1 MIYAFWLYYKIICIL
16 NKPKKECRKMEFCS
30 VIGLK
35 KQCLIFLK
43 NLFKNKIHLF
53 MNKYLWDAYH
63 LLDTILETMNTSVN
77 KTGKKS

>member
-1 MIYAFWLYYKIICIL
+1 
-16 NKPKKECRKMEFCS
+16 MEKSCS

-35 KQCLIFLK
+35 NQCLKNFL

-53 MNKYLWDAYH
+53 MNKYLRDAYH
-63 LLDTILETMNTSVN
+63 LLATILEIMNTSVN